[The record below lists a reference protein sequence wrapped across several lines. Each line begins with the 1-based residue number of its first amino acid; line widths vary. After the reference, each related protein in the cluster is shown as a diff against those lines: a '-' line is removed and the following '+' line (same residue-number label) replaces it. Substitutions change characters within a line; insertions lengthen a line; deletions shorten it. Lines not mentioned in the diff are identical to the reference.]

1 MLRGR
6 PHTGVVTTWV
16 EEKGY
21 GFISPNDAKT
31 GDLFVHVDS
40 ILDRSVKKLARGD
53 RVRFDVEL
61 NTNPTKNSG
70 KKFAVNVELM
80 NSRMGKRDDRDRS
93 EERGGR
99 RGGRDDR
106 GRSRSRSRRRSP
118 SQRRSRSR
126 SNSSSGRSRGRRSP
140 SRRKKASAS
149 KSRSGSRSRRKGRS
163 KSKSSRSRSRSRS

>member
-6 PHTGVVTTWV
+6 PHTGIVTTWV

-40 ILDRSVKKLARGD
+40 ILDRTIKKLTRGD

-70 KKFAVNVELM
+70 KKFAVNVELL
-80 NSRMGKRDDRDRS
+80 NGRCGRRDERDRS
-93 EERGGR
+93 EDRGGR
-99 RGGRDDR
+99 RDRDGKDRNR

-118 SQRRSRSR
+118 DQRCSSSSSGGRGRRSSMPSRRRGARSPSRSR
-126 SNSSSGRSRGRRSP
+126 SHR
-140 SRRKKASAS
+140 S
-149 KSRSGSRSRRKGRS
+149 KSQRSKSQSSGSRSRS
-163 KSKSSRSRSRSRS
+163 